1 MHLAEE
7 ETSSASATVRSELQI
22 PQVTWYKNAN
32 LRKLY
37 AMMPILFMG
46 ATTNGYDGSLLNGLQ
61 TMGPWQDRELL
72 RRALY
77 KQSIDHLHVGF
88 NNPSGATLGLFSAIL
103 QIGAFSA
110 LFFCEKLTHGIVRL
124 NSG

>member
-1 MHLAEE
+1 MHLAKE
-7 ETSSASATVRSELQI
+7 ETSSPSATVRSELQI

-32 LRKLY
+32 LLRLY
-37 AMMPILFMG
+37 ALMPILFMG

-77 KQSIDHLHVGF
+77 KQ
-88 NNPSGATLGLFSAIL
+88 
-103 QIGAFSA
+103 
-110 LFFCEKLTHGIVRL
+110 
-124 NSG
+124 